1 MTRTPDNWNVVGKNN
16 KAYSSSVKGSSTKKS
31 LFSRLAESGDPSKVI
46 PSKATAPVTAS
57 ASSSSSKMPAS
68 SSSSSSKAPA
78 PASGGPAFSA
88 KAVRNLNDIALTKA
102 QFTKAY
108 RTSAPADERIKLYKG
123 ACTGSE
129 KKLKKIDYA
138 KMSQDSSTFSDN
150 KFDNIV
156 EMNQFLLNMKDHFIK
171 YDMAY
176 FFMNFPVLED
186 STSGVAGD
194 EGDRFR
200 SGITVNLFDLWT
212 QIGVKKDIVI
222 ENIADSMKWLQM
234 YTEKSS
240 EAFLEDLEWTHR
252 YLIDSMAPALAE
264 SVQNVLQQNYQ
275 GYAHG
280 GPLTYAIMLDLAVNL
295 SSSSIL
301 NIQNSIRSYQIT
313 NVPGEDVEL
322 VSKRLLHVYQSLE
335 DNNSLSSDLVSHLF
349 KLLSTTS
356 VDDFNSMIGQW
367 KNCVIMGMEEMP
379 SYQAILKRATMF
391 YNRLMS
397 MNEWTATNNQ
407 GSAFKAGG
415 TSGGSGG
422 KDWVPVCHHCKQPGH
437 IRPNCPLLKKNK
449 DKNEWTLAPTQDMK
463 VSDDPLRYEKK
474 ISGET
479 VFWCSKC
486 GQGGKKGKWT
496 KSHHTDTHHGG
507 NPSAML
513 AKETDSPSSEDKA
526 DPTPSEGMDFK
537 KSLLGAAARN

>member
-1 MTRTPDNWNVVGKNN
+1 MTTPDSNPWNIVGKHN
-16 KAYSSSVKGSSTKKS
+16 KTYSSSAKDSSTKKS
-31 LFSRLAESGDPSKVI
+31 LFDRLTEAGDPPKVI
-46 PSKATAPVTAS
+46 PSKISAPVVTAPVTT
-57 ASSSSSKMPAS
+57 SSSKVSVP
-68 SSSSSSKAPA
+68 PT
-78 PASGGPAFSA
+78 PASGGPVFSA
-88 KAVRNLNDIALTKA
+88 TAVRNLNDIALTKS

-123 ACTGSE
+123 ACTGSD

-150 KFDNIV
+150 QFDNIV
-156 EMNQFLLNMKDHFIK
+156 EMNRFLLNMKDHFIK

-176 FFMNFPVLED
+176 FFMNFPVLEA
-186 STSGVAGD
+186 STSGVVGD
-194 EGDRFR
+194 DGDRFR

-222 ENIADSMKWLQM
+222 ENIADSMKWLQV
-234 YTEKSS
+234 YTNKAS
-240 EAFLEDLEWTHR
+240 ETFLEDLEWTHR
-252 YLIDSMAPALAE
+252 YLMDSMESSLAE
-264 SVQNVLQQNYQ
+264 SVQNVLQQDYQ
-275 GYAHG
+275 GYTHG

-301 NIQNSIRSYQIT
+301 NIQNSIRSYQIS

-322 VSKRLLHVYQSLE
+322 VSKRLLHVYRSLD

-379 SYQAILKRATMF
+379 SYQEILKRATMF

-397 MNEWTATNNQ
+397 LNEWTASGNQ

-415 TSGGSGG
+415 GGRPGG
-422 KDWVPVCHHCKQPGH
+422 KEWTPICHHCKQPGH
-437 IRPNCPLLKKNK
+437 IRPNCPLLKNR
-449 DKNEWTLAPTQDMK
+449 DKNEWVTAPTDAMK
-463 VSDDPLRYEKK
+463 VSDTPLRYEKK
-474 ISGET
+474 ISGDT
-479 VFWCSKC
+479 VFWCAKC

-507 NPSAML
+507 NPSANV
-513 AKETDSPSSEDKA
+513 AQQETDSKSDAKV
-526 DPTPSEGMDFK
+526 DPTPANTETNMDFK